1 LFYTTKFQVEGFM
14 HNHPGN
20 RFQDI
25 DRLRSPERIQR
36 LEIERVVQLTLENS
50 SFTSVID
57 IGTGSGIFAE
67 AFTKHGL
74 TVTGVDANPEMLA
87 AAQSYVPNAN
97 LRQAVVEAIPFPDGT
112 FDLAFMGLV
121 LHETDDLHKA
131 MEEAS
136 RVCRARLIVLEW
148 PFKQQ
153 DFGPG
158 MEERLEPTKVLN
170 LAKEAGFLG
179 GEVIPLEHLVLYRF
193 DKPM

>member
-1 LFYTTKFQVEGFM
+1 M
-14 HNHPGN
+14 HNHSGN
-20 RFQDI
+20 RFHDI
-25 DRLRSPERIQR
+25 ERLRSPERIQH

-67 AFTKHGL
+67 AFAKQGL
-74 TVTGVDANPEMLA
+74 TVAGVDANPEMLA
-87 AAQSYVPNAN
+87 AARSYLPNADF
-97 LRQAVVEAIPFPDGT
+97 RQAVAEAIPFPDGA

-121 LHETDDLHKA
+121 LHETDDLPKA
-131 MEEAS
+131 MQEAS

-158 MEERLEPTKVLN
+158 MEERLESSQVLN
-170 LAKEAGFLG
+170 LAKQAGFLE
-179 GEVIPLEHLVLYRF
+179 GELISLEHLVLYRF
-193 DKPM
+193 DKPI